1 MKKISIALSLLALTG
16 SQVQTVS
23 AGEQEWATAGKVLT
37 GVFAAQ
43 AVASVFAPPPV
54 YQTTVYYP
62 GGPVYAAAP
71 AYVAAQPPAY
81 VQPAPVYVAQPPVAY
96 YAPPAYVQPYPGY
109 YYAPRPVF
117 SFILSG
123 RRASAI
129 QRKSCAGNI
138 PGITVFLH
146 LHAIQQ
152 G

>member
-37 GVFAAQ
+37 GLFAAQ

-62 GGPVYAAAP
+62 GGPVYSAAP
-71 AYVAAQPPAY
+71 AYVVAQPPAY

-117 SFILSG
+117 SFNFGFGGCDGYDGYGGYGGHHGHGYSG
-123 RRASAI
+123 HHGGR
-129 QRKSCAGNI
+129 
-138 PGITVFLH
+138 H
-146 LHAIQQ
+146 
-152 G
+152 